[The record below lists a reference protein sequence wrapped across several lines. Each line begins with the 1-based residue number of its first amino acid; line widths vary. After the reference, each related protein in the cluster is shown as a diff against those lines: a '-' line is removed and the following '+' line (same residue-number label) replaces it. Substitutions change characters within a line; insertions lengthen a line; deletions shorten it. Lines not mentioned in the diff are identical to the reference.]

1 MTLHLHAFYQTYPD
15 LLKEALPNGDA
26 FISAQYASIEAS
38 NSAPAT
44 VDTGRTAPIRTG
56 SVEKDSTRTAEP
68 VARTRDTTEPGTSV
82 PEGKPAG
89 QLDALS
95 ATQEEIK
102 AEKAKPYKD
111 RNLLVEGLA
120 CCPEALRVGA
130 FGWPSG
136 VVCSPGLI
144 YCMAPSTAFGS

>member
-15 LLKEALPNGDA
+15 LLKEALPNGYA
-26 FISAQYASIEAS
+26 YISTQYASIEAR
-38 NSAPAT
+38 NSAT
-44 VDTGRTAPIRTG
+44 VDTGSTAPIRTG

-68 VARTRDTTEPGTSV
+68 VARTRDTTELGTDLS
-82 PEGKPAG
+82 ERKPAG
-89 QLDALS
+89 QLDALT
-95 ATQEEIK
+95 ATPEEIK

-136 VVCSPGLI
+136 AVCSLGLI
-144 YCMAPSTAFGS
+144 YCIAPSTAFGS